1 MSFAGLLGAGLLGG
15 VANAAKGVGDKLREE
30 AKQKRAM
37 ALVDQAQV
45 NALAV
50 AAKQQE
56 YEVSNIAARATNASE
71 LQAQGAGEL
80 VNQTKLTG
88 NDLAGKF
95 SILEKQAGIESA
107 QTLLESSQLMITT
120 KYSQDNAA
128 VIQTAET
135 KLNALLKLGDNAD
148 LAAIRKAEINL
159 QGAID
164 TAKAGVA
171 ATVAEK
177 AKTVANKRLVTAAE
191 TKANVD
197 AEAATQLAQVN
208 ASTQSRL
215 GMKEYQLQKSNN
227 DAALERVNAAKSG
240 QVHTF
245 YDEVNGLEYVGITQ
259 DDGSIKMEGGTKAPS
274 TAKSSITL
282 QTIELNG
289 KDVTGY
295 MNGTT
300 WVTVGGAASKDKSK
314 GAFDAVKA
322 TDYFTKQ
329 AWIHA
334 GIKTGPNGFP
344 VEASEED
351 SALVAGWVDEAMKD
365 WEKGDKK
372 QPSSIV
378 NSTFFKPLSRDKI
391 EVIDADMAAARKL
404 NKDNGK
410 DEEDNLDELSKDAAM
425 VRYEAVI
432 QVAQGKV
439 DSGADF
445 TLIAKRLRE
454 MGIDPRMV
462 KRKQ

>member
-1 MSFAGLLGAGLLGG
+1 MNFGELLGAGLLGG
-15 VANAAKGVGDKLREE
+15 VGNAAKGAGDRLREE
-30 AKQKRAM
+30 AKQKRDM
-37 ALVDQAQV
+37 ALQAQV
-45 NALAV
+45 RQDNFDV
-50 AAKQQE
+50 AEQQQE
-56 YEVSNIAARATNASE
+56 YAVKNAGIEFTNASK
-71 LQAQGAGEL
+71 LQTQAAGEL
-80 VNQTKLTG
+80 SDQTKLTG

-95 SILEKQAGIESA
+95 SIMDKQAGIESA

-227 DAALERVNAAKSG
+227 DAALERVNAAKAG

-259 DDGSIKMEGGTKAPS
+259 EDGSIKMEGGTKAPS

>member
-15 VANAAKGVGDKLREE
+15 VANSAKGVGDKIREE
-30 AKQKRAM
+30 AKQKREM

-80 VNQTKLTG
+80 ANQTKLTG

-95 SILEKQAGIESA
+95 SILDKQAGIESA

-128 VIQTAET
+128 GIQTAET

-148 LAAIRKAEINL
+148 LAAIRTAEINL

-177 AKTVANKRLVTAAE
+177 AQTVANERKVKAAGVQADVN
-191 TKANVD
+191 T
-197 AEAATQLAQVN
+197 EAAKQLAEVN

-215 GMKEYQLQKSNN
+215 GMKEYQLQKANN

-274 TAKSSITL
+274 TAKTSITL

-378 NSTFFKPLSRDKI
+378 NSTFFKPLNRDKI
-391 EVIDADMAAARKL
+391 EVTDADMDAARKF
-404 NKDNGK
+404 NKGK
-410 DEEDNLDELSKDAAM
+410 GVNEDDNLDKVSKDIAM
-425 VRYEAVI
+425 ARYEAVI
-432 QVAQGKV
+432 KVAQGKV

-445 TLIAKRLRE
+445 ILIAKKLRE

>member
-15 VANAAKGVGDKLREE
+15 VANSAKGVGDKIREE

-80 VNQTKLTG
+80 ANQTKLTG

-95 SILEKQAGIESA
+95 SIMDKQAGIKSA

-128 VIQTAET
+128 GIQTAET

-177 AKTVANKRLVTAAE
+177 AKTVANERLVTAAE

-259 DDGSIKMEGGTKAPS
+259 EDGSIKMEGGTKAPS

-439 DSGADF
+439 DGGADF

>member
-1 MSFAGLLGAGLLGG
+1 MNFGELLGAGLLGG
-15 VANAAKGVGDKLREE
+15 VGNAAKGAGDRLREE
-30 AKQKRAM
+30 AKQKRDM
-37 ALVDQAQV
+37 ALQAQV
-45 NALAV
+45 RQDNFDV
-50 AAKQQE
+50 AEQQQE
-56 YEVSNIAARATNASE
+56 YAVKNAGIEFTNASK
-71 LQAQGAGEL
+71 LQTQAAGEL
-80 VNQTKLTG
+80 SDQTKLTG

-95 SILEKQAGIESA
+95 SIMDKQAGIESA

-128 VIQTAET
+128 GIQTAET

-177 AKTVANKRLVTAAE
+177 AQTVANERKVKAAGVQADVN
-191 TKANVD
+191 T
-197 AEAATQLAQVN
+197 EAAKQLAEVN

-215 GMKEYQLQKSNN
+215 GMKEYQLQKANN

-274 TAKSSITL
+274 TAKTSITL

-378 NSTFFKPLSRDKI
+378 NSTFFKPLNRDKI
-391 EVIDADMAAARKL
+391 EVTDADMDAARKF
-404 NKDNGK
+404 NKGK
-410 DEEDNLDELSKDAAM
+410 GVNEDDNLDKVSKDIAM
-425 VRYEAVI
+425 ARYEAVI
-432 QVAQGKV
+432 KVAQGKV

-445 TLIAKRLRE
+445 ILIAKKLRE
-454 MGIDPRMV
+454 IGIDPRMV

>member
-1 MSFAGLLGAGLLGG
+1 MNFGELLGAGLLGG
-15 VANAAKGVGDKLREE
+15 VGNAAKGAGDRLREE
-30 AKQKRAM
+30 AKQKRDM
-37 ALVDQAQV
+37 ALQAQV
-45 NALAV
+45 RQDNFDV
-50 AAKQQE
+50 AEQQQE
-56 YEVSNIAARATNASE
+56 YAVKNAGIEFTNASK
-71 LQAQGAGEL
+71 LQTQAAGEL
-80 VNQTKLTG
+80 SDQTKLTG
-88 NDLAGKF
+88 NDLAGKVT
-95 SILEKQAGIESA
+95 IMDKQAGIDSA

-128 VIQTAET
+128 GIQTAET

-177 AKTVANKRLVTAAE
+177 AQTVANERKVKAAGVQADVN
-191 TKANVD
+191 T
-197 AEAATQLAQVN
+197 EAAKQLAEVN

-215 GMKEYQLQKSNN
+215 GMKEYQLQKANN

-439 DSGADF
+439 DGGADF

>member
-15 VANAAKGVGDKLREE
+15 VANSAKGVGDKIREE

-37 ALVDQAQV
+37 AMQTQKQED
-45 NALAV
+45 ALAV

-80 VNQTKLTG
+80 ANQTKLTG

-128 VIQTAET
+128 GIQTAET

-171 ATVAEK
+171 ATVAAK
-177 AKTVANKRLVTAAE
+177 AKTVANQRLVTAAE

-227 DAALERVNAAKSG
+227 DAALERVNAAKVG

-259 DDGSIKMEGGTKAPS
+259 EDGSIKMEGGTKAPS

>member
-15 VANAAKGVGDKLREE
+15 VANSAKGVGDKIREE

-80 VNQTKLTG
+80 ANQTKLTG

-95 SILEKQAGIESA
+95 SIMDKQAGIESA

-128 VIQTAET
+128 GIQTAET

-227 DAALERVNAAKSG
+227 DAALERVNAAKVG

-259 DDGSIKMEGGTKAPS
+259 EDGSIKMEGGTKAPS

-334 GIKTGPNGFP
+334 GIKTGAHGFP

-439 DSGADF
+439 DGGADF